1 LEGLTLEPQTAAHAS
16 EMFAVLS
23 DPAIYEFEG
32 RPPPSIE
39 WLRDR
44 YLKLESR
51 RSPDG
56 REQWLNWVIRRPD
69 SRLAGYVQAS
79 IHRDGHSDIA
89 YILSSDYWGKSYARR
104 AVEAMIS
111 ELADRYGVHTVRA
124 VFKARNIRSRG
135 LLERLS
141 FQPATPG
148 HLGKHGI
155 EADELMMC
163 RKTSCAKPAIERD
176 EAQSKSRNRK

>member
-16 EMFAVLS
+16 EMFAILS

-32 RPPPSIE
+32 QPPPSIE
-39 WLRDR
+39 WL
-44 YLKLESR
+44 
-51 RSPDG
+51 DG

-141 FQPATPG
+141 FQPATSS

-163 RKTSCAKPAIERD
+163 RKTSCAKPAIDRD